1 MSRSSVIEAYRPAD
15 REGLVSLLEVL
26 GLEQPWIEETDKS
39 HAHVLVARAPD
50 QPGLLTGW
58 IVGWQLADELEIAHL
73 GVHPDWRRRS
83 VGSRLL
89 SELLDWGGERGL
101 TTALLEVRESNL
113 GAQRL
118 YAGQG
123 FEVTGVRRGYYDSGQ
138 EDAVLMAFVL
148 RAAPKPEP
156 GSGGQ

>member
-1 MSRSSVIEAYRPAD
+1 
-15 REGLVSLLEVL
+15 
-26 GLEQPWIEETDKS
+26 
-39 HAHVLVARAPD
+39 
-50 QPGLLTGW
+50 
-58 IVGWQLADELEIAHL
+58 
-73 GVHPDWRRRS
+73 
-83 VGSRLL
+83 LL